1 MPVPKIDMNK
11 RLIFTVSSGR
21 CGTAYLAELLGA
33 IPGVASFHEPD
44 PAFAQAMRRI
54 QTDPFIAYHFW
65 LQVKLP
71 EILKSP
77 EPVYA
82 ETSHLFCKGFLE
94 PALRMGLRPALVCLR
109 RPPREV
115 AWSFLLRSTIPAR
128 TTNGFQHLLD
138 PRDMNVVPLVNWQS
152 ASNYQLCFWYALEME
167 RRYVEYA
174 ALAKD
179 FGLPF
184 VDITNRELNDYG
196 RFADLLRVL
205 GLRATPDMQAVHH
218 RLSSEVHNPNKAYHD
233 MSADLFEEEV
243 AIWDS
248 VEHFAPSLRAKIEAR
263 YGIKT

>member
-1 MPVPKIDMNK
+1 
-11 RLIFTVSSGR
+11 
-21 CGTAYLAELLGA
+21 
-33 IPGVASFHEPD
+33 
-44 PAFAQAMRRI
+44 
-54 QTDPFIAYHFW
+54 
-65 LQVKLP
+65 
-71 EILKSP
+71 
-77 EPVYA
+77 
-82 ETSHLFCKGFLE
+82 
-94 PALRMGLRPALVCLR
+94 
-109 RPPREV
+109 
-115 AWSFLLRSTIPAR
+115 
-128 TTNGFQHLLD
+128 
-138 PRDMNVVPLVNWQS
+138 
-152 ASNYQLCFWYALEME
+152 ME